1 MTNNTNTTKTMNM
14 GSHRARRAANR
25 RQARNDAE
33 LLATVRELV
42 ARVRTGVTV
51 AYVRGYLTQSWI
63 NNSSHASGY
72 WWLQTRD
79 QSAVVRSVLGSL
91 VREGFC
97 LRGVGPGERRREA
110 HDYYMAD

>member
-1 MTNNTNTTKTMNM
+1 MMTHATETTDY
-14 GSHRARRAANR
+14 RARRAANR

-33 LLATVRELV
+33 LRATVRELV

-51 AYVRGYLTQSWI
+51 ARVRGDLAQSWI
-63 NNSSHASGY
+63 NSGSHASGFR
-72 WWLQTRD
+72 WLQTRD
-79 QSAVVRSVLGSL
+79 QNAVVRSVLDSL

-97 LRGVGPGERRREA
+97 LRGVGLGEHGREA